1 MANVT
6 ITQLPT
12 ASALNGT
19 EAVPV
24 VQNGVTVQTTTGAI
38 QATSNLSTYPFL
50 MTQATV
56 ALGASRY
63 ITTGA
68 GMTTVDGGAGS
79 TFAVNLVGAPLA
91 LVTSGTGFQVKTGST
106 TLINRSVAVSGSGLS
121 IYNGSGISGDPTIS
135 LSGIVANLAS
145 VSGIGLLTVNGTVVS
160 QTTITGTT
168 NSITITNGNASGGAP
183 TIAIADNPVL
193 TGTGG
198 ITVPVGTTAQRAGTN
213 GTLRYNTSTATFEGY
228 ANGSWGA
235 IISGSGVAT
244 FSAGSTGL
252 TPSTP
257 TAGGIVLAGTVNVA
271 SGGTGANTLT
281 GYVIGNGVGV
291 MTASTTIPTTDLSG
305 TITNAQLANSIITIG
320 STAVSLGGTI
330 TSLAGVTINGSTN
343 TLTNIANASLTNSS
357 VTVGTTAISLG
368 ASSLTLGGLTTVT
381 VTQDPVS
388 ALQLATKQYV
398 DNIAQG
404 LDVKGSVV
412 NASTVNFTASYSNGT
427 LGVGATL
434 TNTGT
439 LVAFSADGIT
449 NSVGERV
456 LIKNQ
461 TTSAQNGIYTVTVAG
476 SVSVAWILTRATDMD
491 IWAEVPSSFT
501 FVETGSVYAD
511 TGWVCTSNA
520 GGTMGTTA
528 ITWAQFSGS
537 GSGVSSIT
545 FGSTGL
551 TPATTTTGAVT
562 VGGTLATT
570 NGGTNLTSFTSGGAV
585 YATSTS
591 VLTTGTLPTASGGT
605 NLTAFTSGGAMYATS
620 TSALTTGT
628 LPNTAGGTGQSSA
641 FTQYGVTYASS
652 TTVLATTSAG
662 TSTTVLHGNA
672 SGAPTFGAVSLTAD
686 VSGTLPVTNGGI
698 GVGTLTGLAYG
709 NGTSAF
715 TVATGAQVVAVIGS
729 TAVTNATNA
738 TNLALTAGSGA
749 TNYITFASSATGN
762 QPQYT
767 SSGLTFNATNSTITS
782 GISGGTF

>member
-12 ASALNGT
+12 ASALTGT

-50 MTQATV
+50 MTQATG

-121 IYNGSGISGDPTIS
+121 ISNGSGISGDPTIS

-160 QTTITGTT
+160 QTTITGTA

-198 ITVPVGTTAQRAGTN
+198 ITVPTGTTAQRAGTN

-244 FSAGSTGL
+244 FSAGSTGF

-257 TAGGIVLAGTVNVA
+257 TAGGIVLAGTLNVA

-281 GYVIGNGVGV
+281 GYVIGNGTAI
-291 MTASTTIPTTDLSG
+291 MTASATIPTTDLSG
-305 TITNAQLANSIITIG
+305 TITNAQLANSAITIG

-330 TSLAGVTINGSTN
+330 TSLTGVTINGSTN
-343 TLTNIANASLTNSS
+343 TLTNISNASLTNSS
-357 VTVGTTAISLG
+357 VTIGTTALSLG
-368 ASSLTLGGLTTVT
+368 ATSLTLGGLTTVT

-388 ALQLATKQYV
+388 ALQLTTKQYV

-412 NASTVNFTASYSNGT
+412 NASTANFTASYSNGT

-434 TNTGT
+434 TNTGS

-449 NSVGERV
+449 NSVGDRV

-461 TTSAQNGIYTVTVAG
+461 STSAQNGIYTVTVAG
-476 SVSVAWILTRATDMD
+476 SGSVAWILTRAVDMD

-528 ITWAQFSGS
+528 ITFVQFSGS

-551 TPATTTTGAVT
+551 TPSTTTTGAVT
-562 VGGTLATT
+562 VAGTLATT

-686 VSGTLPVTNGGI
+686 VSGTLPVANGGT
-698 GVGTLTGLAYG
+698 GVATLTGLAYG

-762 QPQYT
+762 QAINT
-767 SSGLTFNATNSTITS
+767 STGLTFNATNSTITS